1 MDRFANFMEGIRRL
15 RAVGYKI
22 TDSEAYD
29 LFMRTEARRIADG

>member
-1 MDRFANFMEGIRRL
+1 
-15 RAVGYKI
+15 VGYKI